1 MSTRTV
7 RREGFLPFFRYSAGL
22 LLMAATSAAGAQFI
36 SPADSDGIRF
46 GESRTRRYQVGVILT
61 ATGGPCRG
69 LFATVPVPTDWPEQD
84 VRIVDE
90 DITPEV
96 RDVAYRSLSGGVK
109 QMLVDIPRLNR
120 GVEARALVTFE
131 VHRRQILPPDE
142 PSQWT
147 LPQRISR
154 DLRPFLGPS
163 PYIESRHS
171 RIRALARE
179 LFNESEATDW
189 QRVESVYDYVREAVQ
204 YREGPLKGAV
214 QALNDGYGDC
224 EELTSLFI
232 AICRAAGVPARTVWI
247 PGHCYPEFYLVDNN
261 GAGRWFPCQVAGDRA
276 FGEMTEDRPVL
287 QKGDNFRVPEKPR
300 DRQRYVAEFL
310 RGLPGQPGARP
321 RVKFV
326 RELLP

>member
-1 MSTRTV
+1 V
-7 RREGFLPFFRYSAGL
+7 RAARCFIGL
-22 LLMAATSAAGAQFI
+22 LLTVSPSAALGQFT
-36 SPADSDGIRF
+36 SPADSDGVRF
-46 GESRTRRYQVGVILT
+46 GESRTRRYQVGVIVT

-90 DITPEV
+90 DLSPEV
-96 RDVAYRSLSGGVK
+96 RDVRYRSLNGGVK
-109 QMLVDIPRLNR
+109 QMLIDIPQLAL

-131 VHRRQILPPDE
+131 VQRRQILPPND
-142 PSQWT
+142 PSVWT
-147 LPQRISR
+147 VPKRVGR
-154 DLRPFLGPS
+154 DLRPFLAPS

-171 RIRALARE
+171 RIRTLARE
-179 LFNESEATDW
+179 FFDEEAGDW
-189 QRVESVYDYVREAVQ
+189 QRVEAVYDYVREAVQ

-214 QALNDGYGDC
+214 QALKDGYGDC

-247 PGHCYPEFYLVDNN
+247 PGHCYPEFYLE
-261 GAGRWFPCQVAGDRA
+261 GRDGVGQWFPCQAAGDRA
-276 FGEMTEDRPVL
+276 FGQMAEDRPVL

-321 RVKFV
+321 RVTFV